1 MTESPE
7 SRACRRYAELAAAVD
22 KATREIGDALI
33 GCRRMPQFRSANMD
47 VDCGELH
54 LTVAYSL
61 IVTED
66 HPSGWGSEYRP
77 PNEEEVDDFLS
88 NPDLDYDNSDTAS
101 EKFDASKIDSLAC
114 PSCLKAHQLIQ
125 QRKTL
130 RIQFGA
136 AKRAVRQVGKRIIRE
151 IERNHV

>member
-1 MTESPE
+1 MKESPE

-22 KATREIGDALI
+22 KATREIGDALV
-33 GCRRMPQFRSANMD
+33 GCRGMAQFPLNNLAGGGTM
-47 VDCGELH
+47 H

-61 IVTED
+61 IVTEQ

-77 PNEEEVDDFLS
+77 PSEEEIDEFLS
-88 NPDLDYDNSDTAS
+88 NPDLDFDNADTAS

-114 PSCLKAHQLIQ
+114 PHCLKAHQLIQ
-125 QRKTL
+125 QRKAL

-136 AKRAVRQVGKRIIRE
+136 AKRAVRQVGKRIIRNKE
-151 IERNHV
+151 ADRG